1 MHLTTVGGARL
12 CAPQPLRALGAAAI
26 TPAFLAA
33 VEGALRR
40 ADRLGLNELP
50 LLALQNAP
58 RGFDPDAEALAPGS
72 DSRRAALR
80 LWQLPRDALT
90 RTVCINVLRED
101 GGARAGLAGLA
112 QARLAAALQRLEGR
126 VSALLACGWV
136 ARDAAVG
143 LYSLPHRPEWN
154 VTTRVCGLTFATVP
168 HPSRRNALNNDGGP
182 GRHSHA
188 VLRTLLL
195 PQP

>member
-1 MHLTTVGGARL
+1 MHLTTVGAARL
-12 CAPQPLRALGAAAI
+12 CAPQPLRTHDAAAI

-58 RGFDPDAEALAPGS
+58 RGFDPDVEALAPS
-72 DSRRAALR
+72 SHSRRAALR

-101 GGARAGLAGLA
+101 VGTRAGVAELA

-136 ARDAAVG
+136 GRRCRPGFSWTTTIQAVR
-143 LYSLPHRPEWN
+143 SPPSSAQPHR
-154 VTTRVCGLTFATVP
+154 CTVAADCA
-168 HPSRRNALNNDGGP
+168 S
-182 GRHSHA
+182 
-188 VLRTLLL
+188 
-195 PQP
+195 QM